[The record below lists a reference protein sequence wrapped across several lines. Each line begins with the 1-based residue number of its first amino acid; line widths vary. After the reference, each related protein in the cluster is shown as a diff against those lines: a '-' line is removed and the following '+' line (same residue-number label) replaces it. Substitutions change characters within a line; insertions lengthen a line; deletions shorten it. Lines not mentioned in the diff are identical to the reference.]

1 MTRTRA
7 LVLLVVAAC
16 AAALSLGPIASA
28 RTPAQLSRAT
38 AATTTTVADR
48 LLAPASP
55 SAAATTT
62 ELPLTVAPPTAP
74 PPTAPPTT
82 APTTTTTEA
91 PTTTTEAPTTT
102 TAPPPPTTEAP
113 VPTTEAPAP
122 PPTTE
127 APTTT
132 TEAPPAATAPHSA
145 PGGGWEQL
153 RQCESGGDYTAVQ
166 RGGPGRGAYQFDQPT
181 WDGVVRRL
189 GRSDL
194 VGTSPAAADPADQDQ
209 AALQLYAERGAQPW
223 PYCGRYL

>member
-1 MTRTRA
+1 MTRTRV
-7 LVLLVVAAC
+7 LVLLVVAA
-16 AAALSLGPIASA
+16 AATAMSLGPLASH
-28 RTPAQLSRAT
+28 RTAAKLSRAT
-38 AATTTTVADR
+38 TPVSDG
-48 LLAPASP
+48 LQPPASP
-55 SAAATTT
+55 SAAATDP
-62 ELPLTVAPPTAP
+62 ELPLTVAQVLAVAP
-74 PPTAPPTT
+74 ELTTSTT
-82 APTTTTTEA
+82 APTTTTTTAPPPTTEA
-91 PTTTTEAPTTT
+91 PTTTTT

-132 TEAPPAATAPHSA
+132 TEAPPVATAPHSA

-181 WDGVVRRL
+181 WDGVVGRL

-194 VGTSPAAADPADQDQ
+194 VGVSPGAADPADQDQ
-209 AALQLYAERGAQPW
+209 AALQLYSERGAQPW